1 MPYQDRALQW
11 VKLGELAKD
20 TKIRI
25 LPSAQLQPFKHFF
38 QKLAALD

>member
-25 LPSAQLQPFKHFF
+25 LSPTLRS
-38 QKLAALD
+38 